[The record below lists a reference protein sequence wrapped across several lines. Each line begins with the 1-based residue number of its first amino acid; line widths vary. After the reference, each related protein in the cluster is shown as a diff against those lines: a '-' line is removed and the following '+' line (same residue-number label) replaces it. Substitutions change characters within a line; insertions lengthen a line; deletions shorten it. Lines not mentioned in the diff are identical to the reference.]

1 MKSFIRHFLDSCLRS
16 LAAIGQSE
24 LTKWGYNNT
33 PFYRE
38 GEHLIFSNHT
48 AVAWH
53 LARQPLFCIHTF

>member
-16 LAAIGQSE
+16 LAAIG
-24 LTKWGYNNT
+24 NT

-53 LARQPLFCIHTF
+53 LARQSLFCIHTF

>member
-24 LTKWGYNNT
+24 LTKWGY
-33 PFYRE
+33 
-38 GEHLIFSNHT
+38 IFSNHT

-53 LARQPLFCIHTF
+53 LARQSLFCIHTF